1 MLIFWPK
8 MPPPLMSTQPRG
20 IDQCEG
26 DLDSLRL
33 EYLLFGVY
41 ATLQIEDSFWMG
53 YSGKV
58 YKWCASWRPFLR
70 VQI

>member
-41 ATLQIEDSFWMG
+41 ATLQIEDSF
-53 YSGKV
+53 
-58 YKWCASWRPFLR
+58 
-70 VQI
+70 